1 MTTLASTSAITP
13 SHAPTVGTAALAGAV
28 LFFLWGVLHI
38 WVGIEGTNL
47 YLSSG
52 PTGQWAFF
60 TGGSKVPREAF
71 VHATDPTTLFAH
83 SQLLLN
89 FCLDVGGY
97 GLLGVAV
104 AWMIAK
110 NASWA
115 AYFIGLLV
123 IGLGDLTFL
132 FAMVTSGVIEA
143 NIPTISGPVLWFL
156 AVIATPFGLPPLF
169 KK

>member
-1 MTTLASTSAITP
+1 MTQQASNPTLATNPPVLAGP
-13 SHAPTVGTAALAGAV
+13 AALVGAV

-38 WVGIEGTNL
+38 WVGVEGTNL
-47 YLSSG
+47 YLNSG
-52 PTGQWAFF
+52 PTGQWLFF
-60 TGGSKVPREAF
+60 TGGSKVPHEAF
-71 VHATDPTTLFAH
+71 VHATDPLTLFAH

-110 NASWA
+110 SGSWA

-132 FAMVTSGVIEA
+132 FAMVTSGVIEQ
-143 NIPTISGPVLWFL
+143 NIPTISGPVIWFL